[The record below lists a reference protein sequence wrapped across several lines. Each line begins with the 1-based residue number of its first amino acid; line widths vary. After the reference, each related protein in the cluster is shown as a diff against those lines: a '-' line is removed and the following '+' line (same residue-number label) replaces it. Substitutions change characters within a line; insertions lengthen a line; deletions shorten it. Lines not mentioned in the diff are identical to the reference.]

1 MTQSGQRRSPSVLV
15 TDDTEATR
23 EVVARLLAAEGYAVD
38 TAAHGPEALEKV
50 GERLFD
56 LYLLDLSM
64 PMMTG
69 EELAILIR
77 RYHPEAKLL
86 YITAHSARLF
96 QETALLKDTESF
108 LQKPFGA
115 QDLREAVSLM
125 LFGHLQGLHANDAPL
140 P

>member
-1 MTQSGQRRSPSVLV
+1 VKSSPPSCGRRLCRGYGR
-15 TDDTEATR
+15 ARAGGAR
-23 EVVARLLAAEGYAVD
+23 EVG
-38 TAAHGPEALEKV
+38 KC
-50 GERLFD
+50 LFD

-77 RYHPEAKLL
+77 RYHPQAKLL